1 MSDEIV
7 KADTGEV
14 KPDTGEAK
22 AETGQATPKRIGGQ
36 EIGRIGQQRFGIH
49 GNESIFM
56 EEFLPELQGTRAVQV
71 YTEMLDND
79 ATIGGVWFAIEMLIR
94 NTSFQIEP
102 GGEAAIDKEAAD
114 FVESC
119 MYDMEKTWPETL
131 SEILSFL
138 PFGWSYHEI
147 CYKRR
152 MGKTNNVLTNSK
164 YSDGLFGW
172 RKLPIRSQ
180 ETLIGWEYKPDS
192 DDLTGMTQQAP
203 PDYKKKTIPL
213 WKALH
218 FRTRSRKDNPE
229 GRSIFRNAYRPWYI
243 KKRLEEIE
251 SYGMERDLAGF
262 PVLYGP
268 ANVDLFNPDDDD
280 AVRLLAYAQSLVSG
294 IRRDAL
300 EGIVL
305 NGGTPELPGWKL
317 ELLASSG
324 KRQFDTN
331 AIIER
336 WDKRIAT
343 TVLADFIMLGQQQVG
358 SFALADSKTKIFALA
373 IGAYLEVICE
383 AFNNQAI
390 PRLIDANADHF
401 KGITDYPVMTHGD
414 IEEVDLEQFAT
425 YIEKMIGVGVLTP
438 DEELEKAIRRVGNLP
453 EKLETDTPGE
463 NAPVNP
469 QQETMESQTVY
480 KVTSLLDKY
489 QSGKMTRE
497 SVSALL
503 ANIGLDEE
511 KIAFHLNE
519 ADKVRAELERKQKE
533 EARAKAQAASQ
544 KPGNAPQSRHVQ
556 KQDEA
561 PVDDEEDAQQA
572 AEARKSLGR
581 DS

>member
-1 MSDEIV
+1 MSDENV
-7 KADTGEV
+7 KAETGEV
-14 KPDTGEAK
+14 KTD
-22 AETGQATPKRIGGQ
+22 QAAPKRIGGQ
-36 EIGRIGQQRFGIH
+36 EIGRIGQLRYGID
-49 GNESIFM
+49 GNQSIFF
-56 EEFLPELQGTRAVQV
+56 EEFHPDLQGLRGVQA
-71 YTEMLDND
+71 YTEMVDND
-79 ATIGGVWFAIEMLIR
+79 ATIGGVWFAIEMLMR
-94 NTSFQIEP
+94 NTKFQIEP
-102 GGEAAIDKEAAD
+102 GGDTAKDKEAAE

-119 MYDMEKTWPETL
+119 MNDMEQTWAETL
-131 SEILSFL
+131 SEILSFMIY
-138 PFGWSYHEI
+138 GWSYHEV

-152 MGKTNNVLTNSK
+152 MGKTTTIHKSK
-164 YSDGLFGW
+164 YSDGLIGW
-172 RKLPIRSQ
+172 RKLPIRGQ
-180 ETLIGWEYKPDS
+180 DTLVGWEYKPKS
-192 DDLTGMTQQAP
+192 DDLIGMTQQAP
-203 PDYKKKTIPL
+203 PDYEQVTIPL
-213 WKALH
+213 NRALH
-218 FRTRSRKDNPE
+218 FRTRSRKGNPE
-229 GRSIFRNAYRPWYI
+229 GRSIFRTAYRAWYI
-243 KKRLEEIE
+243 KKRIEEIE
-251 SYGMERDLAGF
+251 GYGMERDLAGF

-268 ANVDLFNPDDDD
+268 ANVDLFDTEDPEM
-280 AVRLLAYAQSLVSG
+280 VKMLAYAQSLISG

-300 EGIVL
+300 EGVVL
-305 NGGTPELPGWKL
+305 NGGTTEFPGWKL

-383 AFNNQAI
+383 VFNNQAI
-390 PRLIDANADHF
+390 PRLIDMNGDHF
-401 KGITDYPVMTHGD
+401 KGYTEYPKMTHGD

-438 DEELEKAIRRVGNLP
+438 DEELEKTIRRIGNLP

-463 NAPVNP
+463 NPPVNP

-519 ADKVRAELERKQKE
+519 ADKVRAEMERKQKE
-533 EARAKAQAASQ
+533 EEQAKAQAASQ
-544 KPGNAPQSRHVQ
+544 KPGKAPQSGRKQ
-556 KQDEA
+556 KQDKTHK
-561 PVDDEEDAQQA
+561 DDKEDAKKA

-581 DS
+581 ES

>member
-14 KPDTGEAK
+14 KT
-22 AETGQATPKRIGGQ
+22 ETGQATSKRIGGK

-56 EEFLPELQGTRAVQV
+56 EEFLPQLQGDKAVQT

-79 ATIGGVWFAIEMLIR
+79 ATVGGVWFAIEMLMR
-94 NTSFQIEP
+94 NTDFQIEP

-119 MYDMEKTWPETL
+119 MYDMEETWPEFM
-131 SEILSFL
+131 SECLSFL

-152 MGKTNNVLTNSK
+152 MGKTNNPLTNSK
-164 YSDGLFGW
+164 YSDGLVGW

-180 ETLIGWEYKPDS
+180 DTLVGWEYKPNS
-192 DDLTGMTQQAP
+192 DDLIGMTQEPAP
-203 PDYKKKTIPL
+203 DFVKATIPL

-218 FRTRSRKDNPE
+218 FKTRSRKNNPE

-262 PVLYGP
+262 PVLYAP
-268 ANVDLFNPDDDD
+268 AGINIFDPEDPEM
-280 AVRLLAYAQSLVSG
+280 VRLLGYAQSLVSG
-294 IRRDAL
+294 IRRDAM

-305 NGGTPELPGWKL
+305 QNGTPDLPGWKL

-383 AFNNQAI
+383 VFNNQAI
-390 PRLIDANADHF
+390 PRLIDANGDKF

-414 IEEVDLEQFAT
+414 IEEVDLVQFAT

-453 EKLETDTPGE
+453 EKLETDTPQDAQPGQDP
-463 NAPVNP
+463 NADPNA
-469 QQETMESQTVY
+469 ETPESKSVY
-480 KVTSLLDKY
+480 KVTSIMEKY
-489 QSGKMTRE
+489 VSGKTTRE
-497 SVSALL
+497 AASELMRS
-503 ANIGLDEE
+503 IGLDDQ
-511 KIAFHLNE
+511 KINFYLDQ
-519 ADKVRAELERKQKE
+519 ADKSRAEQEKRKQEEANLKAQNAAQKTGKATQSRRKKKE
-533 EARAKAQAASQ
+533 ETPEDAKKDAQAAQ
-544 KPGNAPQSRHVQ
+544 
-556 KQDEA
+556 EA
-561 PVDDEEDAQQA
+561 K
-572 AEARKSLGR
+572 KSLGR
-581 DS
+581 E

>member
-1 MSDEIV
+1 MSDENV
-7 KADTGEV
+7 KAETGEV
-14 KPDTGEAK
+14 KTEAGK
-22 AETGQATPKRIGGQ
+22 PESGRRVIGGK

-56 EEFLPELQGTRAVQV
+56 EEFLPELQGDKAVQT

-79 ATIGGVWFAIEMLIR
+79 ATIGGVWFAIEMLMR
-94 NTSFQIEP
+94 NTDFQIEP
-102 GGEAAIDKEAAD
+102 GGDTAIDKEAAD

-119 MYDMEKTWPETL
+119 MYDMEDTWPETL

-147 CYKRR
+147 VYKRR
-152 MGKTNNVLTNSK
+152 MGKTNHPMTNSK
-164 YSDGLFGW
+164 YSDGLVGW

-180 ETLIGWEYKPDS
+180 DTLIGWEYKPDS
-192 DDLTGMTQQAP
+192 DDLIGMTQQPA
-203 PDYKKKTIPL
+203 PDYVKKTIPL

-218 FRTRSRKDNPE
+218 FKTRSRKNNPE
-229 GRSIFRNAYRPWYI
+229 GRSIFRNAYRAWYI

-262 PVLYGP
+262 PVLYAP
-268 ANVDLFNPDDDD
+268 AGINIFDPDDPDM
-280 AVRLLAYAQSLVSG
+280 VRLLAYAQSLVSG
-294 IRRDAL
+294 IRRDAM

-305 NGGTPELPGWKL
+305 QNGTPDLPGWKL

-383 AFNNQAI
+383 VFNNQAI
-390 PRLIDANADHF
+390 PRLIDANGEKF

-414 IEEVDLEQFAT
+414 IEEVDIVQLAT
-425 YIEKMIGVGVLTP
+425 YIEKLVGVGLLTP
-438 DEELEKAIRRVGNLP
+438 DEELEKMLRRAGNLP
-453 EKLETDTPGE
+453 EKLETDTPTGAQPGVDP
-463 NAPVNP
+463 NADPNA
-469 QQETMESQTVY
+469 ETPEAKSVY
-480 KVTSLLDKY
+480 KVTSIMEKY
-489 QSGKMTRE
+489 VSGKATRE
-497 SVSALL
+497 ASAELL
-503 ANIGLDEE
+503 RSIGLDDQ
-511 KIAFHLNE
+511 KINFYLDQ
-519 ADKVRAELERKQKE
+519 ADKSKAEQEKKKQEAERM
-533 EARAKAQAASQ
+533 KAQNAAQ
-544 KPGNAPQSRHVQ
+544 KPGKAPQSRRKK
-556 KQDEA
+556 KQEETPA
-561 PVDDEEDAQQA
+561 DDEEDAKKAQ
-572 AEARKSLGR
+572 EAKKSLGR
-581 DS
+581 E